1 MHEVRPTPGGLL
13 GSLIKKLYTQ
23 IPSQA
28 PCSQM
33 TPPPQSCPKIS
44 SQDSRGYS
52 LQKKKKDSE
61 MFLENLVSWGVKDLK
76 MTMLEVYQEN
86 KPEQKWQD
94 LLWVESFQ
102 STFQSPF
109 LNRTSLLRLAKHLKK
124 PSSIKGKER
133 KKVKSLSHVRF
144 FVTPRTVAY

>member
-1 MHEVRPTPGGLL
+1 
-13 GSLIKKLYTQ
+13 
-23 IPSQA
+23 
-28 PCSQM
+28 
-33 TPPPQSCPKIS
+33 
-44 SQDSRGYS
+44 
-52 LQKKKKDSE
+52 

-124 PSSIKGKER
+124 PSSIKRQR
-133 KKVKSLSHVRF
+133 KKESKVAQSCPILCDPMDCSLLGSSIHGIFQASILEWVAISFSRRCSWPRDWTWVSCIVGRRFTVKSSNQWEITLISS
-144 FVTPRTVAY
+144 AK